1 MVRRVFQRGVVASGV
16 QPHAGGVRER
26 FGWRAKV
33 TVAETQG
40 RERRGHCGGLSA
52 CCTIVGG
59 WKRIEE
65 GVVLWRA
72 GGGLVGAGG
81 SC

>member
-33 TVAETQG
+33 TTRDARASQPG
-40 RERRGHCGGLSA
+40 ACACPQCGCLRLG
-52 CCTIVGG
+52 VV
-59 WKRIEE
+59 E
-65 GVVLWRA
+65 GVGVWGRVSASALSRA
-72 GGGLVGAGG
+72 EGI
-81 SC
+81 